1 MKVGWQPDKITNGL
15 LAVFVAVT
23 VVIAY
28 YPGLHG
34 PFVFDDQIHILSDPS
49 IRITSLDTGSL
60 THALLAQDGSLSNRP
75 LAKASFAINYYLA
88 GGTSDAYGYKI
99 TNLAIHIVNT
109 FLIYC
114 FTLLLIRRQA
124 GRPGATMPIAPE
136 RIAILVAALWAL
148 HPLHLTTVLYVVQR
162 MASLATLFVLAG
174 LIVYIHGRQ
183 RVHERRDYG
192 YTLMIAGAIGGLIP
206 GLGCKENA
214 VVILPLMLVIEY
226 VFFGTA
232 PETLPD
238 RRRLGWFYGF
248 FVFMPAA
255 LLGLWVITHPGF
267 ILDPYLSRNF
277 TPVERLLTESRVL
290 WFYVG
295 LLLLPNV
302 RSLGLYHDDI
312 PVSSGLFDPWT
323 TSIALLCLAAA
334 VVAAILARRRYPF
347 LSFAVLWFLI
357 GHSIESSIIGLE
369 IAHEHRNYLPDIGIL
384 LAVGYGL
391 SAAARKLQEPIR
403 IALFLAPLGALA
415 FVTNTLAHDWASD
428 KGIIESLARNH
439 PGSARGQYML
449 AELYA
454 ERKHDLA
461 QALVHYRK
469 AAELAPDETG
479 YLMKSAVAAVIIEL
493 GTGDKNRDAPRQ
505 GAVDDTAVKT
515 PASGAAAQPHQE
527 RGGAHVINSKLTD
540 EISFRLKELPITPST
555 QHILDELAN
564 CVDQVSSSCRSI
576 YPEIK
581 SWFLAASQNRHINS
595 MERANLIVYLFNL
608 GTARP
613 DLDLSMQAAQ
623 LGKKF
628 EPSNPVYELME
639 ANVFILRGELETA
652 DAMLKSVLRDSEAQL
667 TPELREN
674 IKTLFAQ
681 IESHKTRARPAPF
694 HYQ

>member
-1 MKVGWQPDKITNGL
+1 MNVGWQPDKIINGL
-15 LAVFVAVT
+15 FAVFVAVA
-23 VVIAY
+23 VIVAY

-34 PFVFDDQIHILSDPS
+34 PFIFDDQIHILSDPT

-60 THALLAQDGSLSNRP
+60 TRALLAQDGSLSNRP

-109 FLIYC
+109 FLVYC
-114 FTLLLIRRQA
+114 FTLLLIRRQV

-162 MASLATLFVLAG
+162 MASLAALFVLAG

-183 RVHERRDYG
+183 RVHDRRNHG

-238 RRRLGWFYGF
+238 RRRLWWFYGF

-290 WFYVG
+290 WYYVG
-295 LLLLPNV
+295 LLFFPDV
-302 RSLGLYHDDI
+302 RNLGLYHDDI
-312 PVSSGLFDPWT
+312 PVSSGLFNPWT
-323 TSIALLCLAAA
+323 TPVALLCLAAT
-334 VVAAILARRRYPF
+334 VVAAILARRKYPLF
-347 LSFAVLWFLI
+347 SFAVLWFLI

-391 SAAARKLQEPIR
+391 AAATRKLQKPIR
-403 IALFLAPLGALA
+403 IALFLAPLATLALVTGA
-415 FVTNTLAHDWASD
+415 LAHDWASD
-428 KGIIESLARNH
+428 EGIIESLARNH

-454 ERKHDLA
+454 EKKHDLV
-461 QALVHYRK
+461 QALAHYRK

-479 YLMKSAVAAVIIEL
+479 YLVKSAVAEVIVE
-493 GTGDKNRDAPRQ
+493 RDAGAGSSDVPRP
-505 GAVDDTAVKT
+505 GAVGDAGVKT
-515 PASGAAAQPHQE
+515 PVSDATAKPQPE
-527 RGGAHVINSKLTD
+527 RGRASAINNTLTD
-540 EISFRLKELPITPST
+540 EICFRLKELPITPST
-555 QHILDELAN
+555 QHILNELAN
-564 CVDQVSSSCRSI
+564 CADQVSSSCRSI

-581 SWFLAASQNRHINS
+581 SWFLAAAQNRHVDRV
-595 MERANLIVYLFNL
+595 ERANLIVYLFNF

-613 DLDLSMQAAQ
+613 DLDLSMQAAE

-628 EPSNPVYELME
+628 EPSNPVYDLME
-639 ANVFILRGELETA
+639 ANVLILRGELKTA
-652 DAMLKSVLRDSEAQL
+652 DAILKSVLRDNEGKL
-667 TPELREN
+667 TPELRDN
-674 IKTLFAQ
+674 VKTLFAQ
-681 IESHKTRARPAPF
+681 IESRKASMRPAPLPRP
-694 HYQ
+694 